1 MLCIVIHM
9 IVVGTSVPMTII
21 TTTTFFSSSFTHQW
35 LITTHMSINRRFFL
49 HPKDSS
55 RI

>member
-1 MLCIVIHM
+1 M
-9 IVVGTSVPMTII
+9 IVVGTSVLMTMTMTT
-21 TTTTFFSSSFTHQW
+21 TTTTFFFSSFTHQW

-49 HPKDSS
+49 RPKDSS